1 MIKNFDIFV
10 NQSLNEGRVNASL
23 NYAIVY
29 LITRAISDFLF
40 LKVKLQNLRNK
51 DPQFREEFNSN
62 KKEVKEVIK
71 KIKSTIFLK
80 DFFSNDETRQDM
92 TQVES
97 HKDNKKLLEKKM
109 KEIEEN
115 YKNIYKRDFKND
127 FKNLLSFFLPRT
139 FKDYKEFI
147 DVVKDTYSRVVT
159 ADDPYG
165 EEDWLS

>member
-1 MIKNFDIFV
+1 
-10 NQSLNEGRVNASL
+10 
-23 NYAIVY
+23 
-29 LITRAISDFLF
+29 
-40 LKVKLQNLRNK
+40 
-51 DPQFREEFNSN
+51 
-62 KKEVKEVIK
+62 
-71 KIKSTIFLK
+71 
-80 DFFSNDETRQDM
+80 
-92 TQVES
+92 
-97 HKDNKKLLEKKM
+97 M